1 VTIFRHPLLHAAAS
15 GVLLWL
21 AFPGG
26 GAMVALLPLA
36 LMPLLLAVSRT
47 SAGQAALAGFAAGLA
62 HFLLQLYWI
71 TIVLTTYGGL
81 PWFLSFPALFFLSCY
96 MALYVAVFAVIARS
110 SLTTLSPAFSL
121 CLLPALWV
129 GLDWLRSLLF
139 SGFPWMDLGYALYSI
154 PVTIQIA
161 DLVGHYGL
169 TYLIVMGNVLAV
181 LLWANRRRWRIMAI
195 PALSVCLV
203 LLATG
208 LYSHQRLDEVNKLT
222 KAAPRLPVG
231 IVQGNIDQSV
241 KWSPQ
246 QLQKTITTY
255 FDLSSSLSA
264 EKKPALI
271 VWPETALPF
280 YPLDAPQMSLMRTL
294 LRENDFALLSGVPWL
309 QVAGAPARKAQLYN
323 SALLLNPEGRVAGN
337 YHKSHL
343 VPFGEYVP
351 LQKYLPF
358 LSPLVEAVGDFSAG
372 TIDRPLEHSGARLG
386 ILICFESVFA
396 DLARQWVA
404 AGANVLVNLTN
415 DAWYGRSSAPEQSLA
430 MAVLRAVEARRSLVR
445 SANTG
450 ISAFIEPSGE
460 ISNRSDIFV
469 SWAAGRDVAL
479 LEEITPWAR
488 FGHLFAPSCLV
499 LGLLPAIMALAIRR
513 RYKAELSSLSAQ
525 TKLMPLRY
533 KK

>member
-1 VTIFRHPLLHAAAS
+1 MTIFRHPLLHAAAS

-26 GAMVALLPLA
+26 GAVVAMLPLA
-36 LMPLLLAVSRT
+36 LLPLLLAVGKG
-47 SAGQAALAGFAAGLA
+47 SAAQAALAGFAAGLV

-81 PWFLSFPALFFLSCY
+81 PWFLSFPALFFLACY

-110 SLTTLSPAFSL
+110 SLTTLPPALSL

-139 SGFPWMDLGYALYSI
+139 GGFPWMDLGYALYSI
-154 PVTIQIA
+154 PFAIQIA

-169 TYLIVMGNVLAV
+169 TYLLVMSNVFV
-181 LLWANRRRWRIMAI
+181 LLLCAHRRRWRTMAL
-195 PALSVCLV
+195 PTLSFCLV
-203 LLATG
+203 LLAAG
-208 LYSHQRLDEVNKLT
+208 LYSHHRLSEVKQLT
-222 KAAPRLPVG
+222 KTAPHLPMGV
-231 IVQGNIDQSV
+231 VQGNIDQNV
-241 KWSPQ
+241 KWTPQ
-246 QLQKTITTY
+246 QLQKTIAAY
-255 FDLSSSLSA
+255 LDLSQTLSQ
-264 EKKPALI
+264 ENKPALI

-280 YPLDAPQMSLMRTL
+280 YPLDAPQMSLLRTL
-294 LRENDFALLSGVPWL
+294 LRENDVALLTGVPWL
-309 QVAGAPARKAQLYN
+309 QAAEVTGYKRRLYN
-323 SALLLNPEGRVAGN
+323 SALLLKPEGRVAGT
-337 YHKSHL
+337 YHKTHL

-351 LQKYLPF
+351 LQEYLPF
-358 LSPLVEAVGDFSAG
+358 LSPLVQAVGDFSAG
-372 TIDRPLEHSGARLG
+372 TIDRPLEHRGARLG

-396 DLARQWVA
+396 DLARQWVT

-460 ISNRSDIFV
+460 ITSRSDIFV
-469 SWAAGRDVAL
+469 SWAAAYDVAL
-479 LEEITPWAR
+479 LEEVTPWAR

-499 LGLLPAIMALAIRR
+499 FGMLPTIMALAIRR
-513 RYKAELSSLSAQ
+513 RREK
-525 TKLMPLRY
+525 
-533 KK
+533 